1 MSGEGVTL
9 AAPTGGSAVETD
21 AAWLGLDARA
31 VRYEALKLALAGN
44 EGDPEDRVII
54 RATAFARF
62 VLDGD
67 AAGGLRPNDVTR
79 RSTPSRTLGQ

>member
-1 MSGEGVTL
+1 MSGEGVIP

-31 VRYEALKLALAGN
+31 VRHEALKLALVGN
-44 EGDPEDRVII
+44 ESSPVELVIA
-54 RATAFARF
+54 RATVFVHF
-62 VLDGD
+62 VLEGN
-67 AAGGLRPNDVTR
+67 GVRPNDVTR